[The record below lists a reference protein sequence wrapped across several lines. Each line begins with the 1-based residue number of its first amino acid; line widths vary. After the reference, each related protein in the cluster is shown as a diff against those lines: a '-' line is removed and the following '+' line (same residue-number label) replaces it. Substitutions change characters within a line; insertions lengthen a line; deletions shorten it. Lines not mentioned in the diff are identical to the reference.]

1 MQGIFLDGRTFS
13 SFINFFLKI
22 WASYLGGGGAVRGLL
37 ACRGVLP
44 ASQQPQVY
52 DSFLFFVVVWVSNN
66 FRMYL
71 CLLIGS
77 KWCYDFFVHYEKFS
91 SPEVSTRPE
100 HNSFSLS
107 LVDKKSQ
114 PTRYIS
120 SDIETLKIPLFFR
133 KSFRFFRVLFRCF
146 FLAFFRNDSGIRPEK
161 HRKQTGKKAETF
173 PEKSEIF

>member
-1 MQGIFLDGRTFS
+1 MFVSLFIKFLFYFLS
-13 SFINFFLKI
+13 LSHPSLLFAFLKRNRSRLQNI
-22 WASYLGGGGAVRGLL
+22 SSYSLHFLKVWAPYLGGGGAVRGLL

-77 KWCYDFFVHYEKFS
+77 MWCYDFFVHYEKFS

-120 SDIETLKIPLFFR
+120 SDTET
-133 KSFRFFRVLFRCF
+133 
-146 FLAFFRNDSGIRPEK
+146 
-161 HRKQTGKKAETF
+161 
-173 PEKSEIF
+173 